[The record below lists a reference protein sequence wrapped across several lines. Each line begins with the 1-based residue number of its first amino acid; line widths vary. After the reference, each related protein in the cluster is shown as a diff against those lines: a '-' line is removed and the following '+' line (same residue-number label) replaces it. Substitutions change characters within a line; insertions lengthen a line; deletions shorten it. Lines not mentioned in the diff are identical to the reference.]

1 MRTNND
7 LIIADFAPAFRLLNG
22 RLALAG
28 APVFH
33 IVVCGGTA
41 LVAMGLVSRATRDV
55 DIVALLDPSGGLV
68 DPAPLPE
75 PLLAAAGDVAEDLG
89 LPKDWLNNGPSQG
102 DGGLFRMGLPE
113 GFEGRL
119 TPRSYGSHL
128 SVSFIS
134 RVDQIHFKVYAAAD
148 QPGSYHVADLHVLAP
163 TDDELL
169 AGARWARSHDPSEGY
184 RSALAHLFEG
194 IGRGHLVALL

>member
-7 LIIADFAPAFRLLNG
+7 RTIADFAPAFRLLNG

-33 IVVCGGTA
+33 LVVCGGTA
-41 LVAMGLVSRATRDV
+41 LVAMGFVSRATRDV

-68 DPAPLPE
+68 DPSPLPE
-75 PLLAAAGDVAEDLG
+75 PLLA
-89 LPKDWLNNGPSQG
+89 
-102 DGGLFRMGLPE
+102 
-113 GFEGRL
+113 
-119 TPRSYGSHL
+119 
-128 SVSFIS
+128 
-134 RVDQIHFKVYAAAD
+134 AAAD

-163 TDDELL
+163 TDDELV

-194 IGRGHLVALL
+194 IDRGHLVALL